1 MAHLLVRAAGW
12 RGEAARRREDPAHSD
27 RPPLS
32 TGGYIA
38 GRAVLAA
45 QASRLRRRR
54 AKPIR
59 PPQAAIRPGRPAPT
73 IGPGTALS
81 DPNRTCDTSF
91 NPTVVVNATREISSP
106 PAVVKVKKFCPPPLR
121 GSEKLNR
128 VPNWSKAL
136 MLAEPLAVASRLK
149 TA

>member
-32 TGGYIA
+32 SGGYIA

-91 NPTVVVNATREISSP
+91 NPTVVVNATRVIFLKPSSGP
-106 PAVVKVKKFCPPPLR
+106 RRPSL
-121 GSEKLNR
+121 GG
-128 VPNWSKAL
+128 
-136 MLAEPLAVASRLK
+136 
-149 TA
+149 